1 MIETPKLDI
10 SDDDVHK
17 AADTI
22 AGWMKE
28 TGGLEMNS

>member
-1 MIETPKLDI
+1 MIETAEPDI

-22 AGWMKE
+22 ADWMKE